1 MKYVKN
7 SNIPLICGAVLLLVI
22 GLVIGLNINKKEVY
36 TKVDM
41 VASNSD
47 VNNNNEIEVIGDTF
61 EIEEEQVNN
70 NTSDNSN
77 DNIDNNVTSSNNTSS
92 VSNSTTTTNSSKNTQ
107 SNSSNKNEV
116 NNNTSDN
123 SNDNIDNNV
132 TSSNNT
138 SSVSNSTTTTN
149 SSKNTQSN
157 SSNKNDVS
165 NNTEV
170 NTYSSNDE
178 IVINS
183 LESSLT
189 KINNG
194 STSDSSFS
202 DSAKGVFVS
211 IVDFLFYDG
220 EINGVTFNELTDSG
234 KQKVLEIASKVDNAI
249 ESKIPEYKETIS
261 DTASK
266 AFNKASEV
274 IKSGANNLNN
284 FAKEKLGEEN
294 YQSIIDAK
302 DELVYYTKN
311 AINFLGDVGGKV
323 FNSVKDKLD
332 SWYQDFKN

>member
-7 SNIPLICGAVLLLVI
+7 SNIPLICGAILLLTI

-41 VASNSD
+41 VAGNSD
-47 VNNNNEIEVIGDTF
+47 VNNNNEIEVIGDTIK
-61 EIEEEQVNN
+61 IEEEQVNN

-77 DNIDNNVTSSNNTSS
+77 DNIDY
-92 VSNSTTTTNSSKNTQ
+92 
-107 SNSSNKNEV
+107 
-116 NNNTSDN
+116 
-123 SNDNIDNNV
+123 NV

-170 NTYSSNDE
+170 NTYSSNDAV
-178 IVINS
+178 VINS
-183 LESSLT
+183 LESSLNSIESGDASN
-189 KINNG
+189 K
-194 STSDSSFS
+194 SFS
-202 DSAKGVFVS
+202 DSAKWVFVS

-220 EINGVTFNELTDSG
+220 EINGVTFDELTDSG
-234 KQKVLEIASKVDNAI
+234 KQKVLEIASKVDNSI
-249 ESKIPEYKETIS
+249 ESKIPGYKETIS

-284 FAKEKLGEEN
+284 FAREKLGEEN

>member
-7 SNIPLICGAVLLLVI
+7 SNLPLIIGAIVILVI

-36 TKVDM
+36 TRIDM
-41 VASNSD
+41 VASTGSN
-47 VNNNNEIEVIGDTF
+47 NNNNEIEVIGD
-61 EIEEEQVNN
+61 EIDIKEEQVI
-70 NTSDNSN
+70 SDNNSKEN
-77 DNIDNNVTSSNNTSS
+77 NSIDNISNND
-92 VSNSTTTTNSSKNTQ
+92 STSSKNTQ
-107 SNSSNKNEV
+107 SNN
-116 NNNTSDN
+116 
-123 SNDNIDNNV
+123 
-132 TSSNNT
+132 SSNNT
-138 SSVSNSTTTTN
+138 I
-149 SSKNTQSN
+149 NTSE
-157 SSNKNDVS
+157 
-165 NNTEV
+165 TI
-170 NTYSSNDE
+170 TYSTNDE
-178 IVINS
+178 VVINS

-194 STSDSSFS
+194 DGSDSSFA

-220 EINGVTFNELTDSG
+220 EINGVTFDELTDSG
-234 KQKVLEIASKVDNAI
+234 KQKVLEIASKVDSAI
-249 ESKIPEYKETIS
+249 ETKIPGYKETIS

-266 AFNKASEV
+266 AFNKASEI

-284 FAKEKLGEEN
+284 FAREKLGEEN

-332 SWYQDFKN
+332 SWYQDFKNN

>member
-7 SNIPLICGAVLLLVI
+7 SNIPLICGAILLLTI

-41 VASNSD
+41 VAGNSD
-47 VNNNNEIEVIGDTF
+47 VNNDNDIEVIGDAIK
-61 EIEEEQVNN
+61 IEEEQVNN

-77 DNIDNNVTSSNNTSS
+77 DNIDNNVTSSNNASS
-92 VSNSTTTTNSSKNTQ
+92 VSNS
-107 SNSSNKNEV
+107 
-116 NNNTSDN
+116 
-123 SNDNIDNNV
+123 
-132 TSSNNT
+132 
-138 SSVSNSTTTTN
+138 TTTN

-220 EINGVTFNELTDSG
+220 EINGVTFDELTDSG

-249 ESKIPEYKETIS
+249 ESKIPGYKETIS
-261 DTASK
+261 DTASS

-274 IKSGANNLNN
+274 IRSGANNLNN
-284 FAKEKLGEEN
+284 FAREKLGEEN

>member
-7 SNIPLICGAVLLLVI
+7 SNIPLICGAILLLTV

-47 VNNNNEIEVIGDTF
+47 VNNNNEIEVIGDTIK
-61 EIEEEQVNN
+61 IEEEQVNN

-92 VSNSTTTTNSSKNTQ
+92 VSNSTTTN
-107 SNSSNKNEV
+107 
-116 NNNTSDN
+116 
-123 SNDNIDNNV
+123 
-132 TSSNNT
+132 
-138 SSVSNSTTTTN
+138 N

-220 EINGVTFNELTDSG
+220 EINGVTFDELTDSG

-249 ESKIPEYKETIS
+249 ESKIPGYKETIS
-261 DTASK
+261 DTASS

-284 FAKEKLGEEN
+284 FAREKLGEEN

>member
-47 VNNNNEIEVIGDTF
+47 VNNNNEIEVIGDTIK
-61 EIEEEQVNN
+61 IEEEQVNN

-92 VSNSTTTTNSSKNTQ
+92 VSNSTTTNNSSKNA
-107 SNSSNKNEV
+107 
-116 NNNTSDN
+116 
-123 SNDNIDNNV
+123 
-132 TSSNNT
+132 
-138 SSVSNSTTTTN
+138 
-149 SSKNTQSN
+149 QSN

-220 EINGVTFNELTDSG
+220 EINGVTFDELTDSG

-249 ESKIPEYKETIS
+249 ESKIPGYKETIS
-261 DTASK
+261 DTASN

-284 FAKEKLGEEN
+284 FAREKLGEEN

>member
-1 MKYVKN
+1 MKYVKS
-7 SNIPLICGAVLLLVI
+7 SNIPLICGAVLLLII

-41 VASNSD
+41 VASTKDTTS
-47 VNNNNEIEVIGDTF
+47 NNEV
-61 EIEEEQVNN
+61 EITSGTVEYKEEQVN
-70 NTSDNSN
+70 
-77 DNIDNNVTSSNNTSS
+77 SSNNDSD
-92 VSNSTTTTNSSKNTQ
+92 SNEVIENNKTNTNSGSNNSSKN
-107 SNSSNKNEV
+107 NE
-116 NNNTSDN
+116 NTTNTS
-123 SNDNIDNNV
+123 
-132 TSSNNT
+132 T
-138 SSVSNSTTTTN
+138 
-149 SSKNTQSN
+149 
-157 SSNKNDVS
+157 NDV
-165 NNTEV
+165 TE
-170 NTYSSNDE
+170 YSSNDE
-178 IVINS
+178 VVINS

-194 STSDSSFS
+194 SASDKSFS

-220 EINGVTFNELTDSG
+220 EINGVTFDELTDSG

-249 ESKIPEYKETIS
+249 ESKIPGYKETIS

-274 IKSGANNLNN
+274 IKNGANNLNN
-284 FAKEKLGEEN
+284 FAREKLGEEN

-323 FNSVKDKLD
+323 FNTVKDKLD
-332 SWYQDFKN
+332 SWYQDFKNN

>member
-7 SNIPLICGAVLLLVI
+7 SNIPLICGAILLLTI

-41 VASNSD
+41 VAGNSD
-47 VNNNNEIEVIGDTF
+47 VNNNNEIEVIGDTIK
-61 EIEEEQVNN
+61 IEEEQVNN
-70 NTSDNSN
+70 NISDNSN
-77 DNIDNNVTSSNNTSS
+77 DNIDNNVTSSNNASS
-92 VSNSTTTTNSSKNTQ
+92 VSNSTTTN
-107 SNSSNKNEV
+107 
-116 NNNTSDN
+116 
-123 SNDNIDNNV
+123 
-132 TSSNNT
+132 
-138 SSVSNSTTTTN
+138 N

-220 EINGVTFNELTDSG
+220 EINGVTFDELTDSG
-234 KQKVLEIASKVDNAI
+234 KQKVLEIASKVDGAV
-249 ESKIPEYKETIS
+249 ESKIPGYKETIS

-274 IKSGANNLNN
+274 IRSGANNLNN

-311 AINFLGDVGGKV
+311 AISFLGDVGGKV

>member
-7 SNIPLICGAVLLLVI
+7 SNLPLIIGAIVILAI

-36 TKVDM
+36 TRVDM
-41 VASNSD
+41 VASTESNNS
-47 VNNNNEIEVIGDTF
+47 NNEIEVIGE
-61 EIEEEQVNN
+61 EINIKEEQVI
-70 NTSDNSN
+70 SDNSSSENNSINIISN
-77 DNIDNNVTSSNNTSS
+77 DD
-92 VSNSTTTTNSSKNTQ
+92 STSSKNTQ
-107 SNSSNKNEV
+107 SNN
-116 NNNTSDN
+116 
-123 SNDNIDNNV
+123 
-132 TSSNNT
+132 SSNNT
-138 SSVSNSTTTTN
+138 I
-149 SSKNTQSN
+149 NTSE
-157 SSNKNDVS
+157 
-165 NNTEV
+165 TI
-170 NTYSSNDE
+170 TYSTNDE
-178 IVINS
+178 VVINS

-194 STSDSSFS
+194 DGSDSSFA

-220 EINGVTFNELTDSG
+220 EINGVTFDELTDSG
-234 KQKVLEIASKVDNAI
+234 KQKVLEIASKVDSAI
-249 ESKIPEYKETIS
+249 ETKIPGYKETIS

-266 AFNKASEV
+266 AFNKASEI

-284 FAKEKLGEEN
+284 FAREKLGEEN

-332 SWYQDFKN
+332 SWYQDFKNN

>member
-1 MKYVKN
+1 MKYIKN
-7 SNIPLICGAVLLLVI
+7 SNIPLICGAILLLTI

-41 VASNSD
+41 VAGNSD
-47 VNNNNEIEVIGDTF
+47 VNNNNEIEVIGDTIK
-61 EIEEEQVNN
+61 IEEEQVNN

-92 VSNSTTTTNSSKNTQ
+92 VSSSTTTN
-107 SNSSNKNEV
+107 
-116 NNNTSDN
+116 
-123 SNDNIDNNV
+123 
-132 TSSNNT
+132 
-138 SSVSNSTTTTN
+138 N

-220 EINGVTFNELTDSG
+220 EINGVTFDELTDSG
-234 KQKVLEIASKVDNAI
+234 KQKVLEIASKVDGAI
-249 ESKIPEYKETIS
+249 ESKIPGYKETIS
-261 DTASK
+261 DTASS

-284 FAKEKLGEEN
+284 FAREKLGEEN

>member
-7 SNIPLICGAVLLLVI
+7 SNIPLVCGAVLLLVI

-41 VASNSD
+41 VAGNSD
-47 VNNNNEIEVIGDTF
+47 VNNNNEIEVIGDTIK
-61 EIEEEQVNN
+61 IEEEQVNN

-77 DNIDNNVTSSNNTSS
+77 DNIDNNVTSSNNA
-92 VSNSTTTTNSSKNTQ
+92 
-107 SNSSNKNEV
+107 
-116 NNNTSDN
+116 
-123 SNDNIDNNV
+123 
-132 TSSNNT
+132 

-220 EINGVTFNELTDSG
+220 EINGVTFDELTDSG
-234 KQKVLEIASKVDNAI
+234 KQKVLKIASKVDNAI
-249 ESKIPEYKETIS
+249 ESKIPGYKETIS

>member
-61 EIEEEQVNN
+61 EIEEEQ
-70 NTSDNSN
+70 
-77 DNIDNNVTSSNNTSS
+77 
-92 VSNSTTTTNSSKNTQ
+92 
-107 SNSSNKNEV
+107 V

>member
-7 SNIPLICGAVLLLVI
+7 TNIPLICGAILLLII

-47 VNNNNEIEVIGDTF
+47 VNNNNEIEVIGDTIK
-61 EIEEEQVNN
+61 IEEEQVNN

-77 DNIDNNVTSSNNTSS
+77 DNIDNNITSSNNTSS
-92 VSNSTTTTNSSKNTQ
+92 VSNSTTN
-107 SNSSNKNEV
+107 
-116 NNNTSDN
+116 
-123 SNDNIDNNV
+123 
-132 TSSNNT
+132 
-138 SSVSNSTTTTN
+138 N

-220 EINGVTFNELTDSG
+220 EINGVTFDELTDSG

-249 ESKIPEYKETIS
+249 ESKIPGYKETIS
-261 DTASK
+261 DTASN

-284 FAKEKLGEEN
+284 FAREKLGEEN

>member
-7 SNIPLICGAVLLLVI
+7 TNIPLICGAVLLLVI

-41 VASNSD
+41 VASATNT
-47 VNNNNEIEVIGDTF
+47 NNNKEVEVIDTTS
-61 EIEEEQVNN
+61 EEEVLDS
-70 NTSDNSN
+70 SDNN
-77 DNIDNNVTSSNNTSS
+77 KDNNVTSSSNNTTSS
-92 VSNSTTTTNSSKNTQ
+92 VSNSTATNNSNKNTQ
-107 SNSSNKNEV
+107 SNSSNEY
-116 NNNTSDN
+116 
-123 SNDNIDNNV
+123 NV
-132 TSSNNT
+132 TS
-138 SSVSNSTTTTN
+138 
-149 SSKNTQSN
+149 
-157 SSNKNDVS
+157 
-165 NNTEV
+165 NTEA

-178 IVINS
+178 VVINS

-249 ESKIPEYKETIS
+249 ESKIPGYKETIS

-284 FAKEKLGEEN
+284 FAREKLGEEN

-332 SWYQDFKN
+332 SWYQDFKNN

>member
-7 SNIPLICGAVLLLVI
+7 SNTPLICGAILLLTI

-36 TKVDM
+36 TIVDM
-41 VASNSD
+41 VASNADASSGNEVDFQSEEVERKSD
-47 VNNNNEIEVIGDTF
+47 ENKTDIKTDKSIKDTNTTKN
-61 EIEEEQVNN
+61 I
-70 NTSDNSN
+70 TSDKKKTN
-77 DNIDNNVTSSNNTSS
+77 DNIVTEDTQSTNSSSDN
-92 VSNSTTTTNSSKNTQ
+92 NSTT
-107 SNSSNKNEV
+107 
-116 NNNTSDN
+116 
-123 SNDNIDNNV
+123 NI
-132 TSSNNT
+132 S
-138 SSVSNSTTTTN
+138 
-149 SSKNTQSN
+149 
-157 SSNKNDVS
+157 
-165 NNTEV
+165 
-170 NTYSSNDE
+170 TYSSNDNT
-178 IVINS
+178 VINS

-194 STSDSSFS
+194 STSDKSFS

-220 EINGVTFNELTDSG
+220 EINGVTFDELTDSG
-234 KQKVLEIASKVDNAI
+234 KQKVLEIASKVDGAI
-249 ESKIPEYKETIS
+249 ESKIPGYKETIS
-261 DTASK
+261 DTASN

-274 IKSGANNLNN
+274 IRSGANNLNN

-311 AINFLGDVGGKV
+311 AISFLGDVGGKV

>member
-7 SNIPLICGAVLLLVI
+7 TNIHLICGDVLLLVI

-70 NTSDNSN
+70 NSSDNEASN
-77 DNIDNNVTSSNNTSS
+77 NKSNVSNSESASSKDIESNSNTDVSSSNNVTS
-92 VSNSTTTTNSSKNTQ
+92 
-107 SNSSNKNEV
+107 EV
-116 NNNTSDN
+116 
-123 SNDNIDNNV
+123 V
-132 TSSNNT
+132 
-138 SSVSNSTTTTN
+138 
-149 SSKNTQSN
+149 
-157 SSNKNDVS
+157 
-165 NNTEV
+165 E
-170 NTYSSNDE
+170 YSSNDE
-178 IVINS
+178 VVINS
-183 LESSLT
+183 LESSLNS
-189 KINNG
+189 INNG
-194 STSDSSFS
+194 DADSKSFG
-202 DSAKGVFVS
+202 DSAKGLFVS

-220 EINGVTFNELTDSG
+220 EINGVTFDELTDKG
-234 KQKVLEIASKVDNAI
+234 KDQVLKLANKVDGAI
-249 ESKIPEYKETIS
+249 ESKIPGYKETIS

-284 FAKEKLGEEN
+284 FAREKLGEEN

-311 AINFLGDVGGKV
+311 AISFLGDVGGKA
-323 FNSVKDKLD
+323 FNSIKDKVS

>member
-47 VNNNNEIEVIGDTF
+47 VNNNNEIEVIGDTIK
-61 EIEEEQVNN
+61 IEEEQVNN

-77 DNIDNNVTSSNNTSS
+77 DNIDNNVTSS
-92 VSNSTTTTNSSKNTQ
+92 VSNSTTTN
-107 SNSSNKNEV
+107 
-116 NNNTSDN
+116 
-123 SNDNIDNNV
+123 
-132 TSSNNT
+132 
-138 SSVSNSTTTTN
+138 N

-220 EINGVTFNELTDSG
+220 EINGVTFDELTDSG
-234 KQKVLEIASKVDNAI
+234 KQKVLAIASKVDNAI
-249 ESKIPEYKETIS
+249 ESKIPGYKETIS
-261 DTASK
+261 DTASS

-332 SWYQDFKN
+332 SWYQDFKNN

>member
-7 SNIPLICGAVLLLVI
+7 TNIPLICGAVLLLCI
-22 GLVIGLNINKKEVY
+22 GLVIGLNINKKKVY

-70 NTSDNSN
+70 NSSDNE
-77 DNIDNNVTSSNNTSS
+77 VSNNKSN
-92 VSNSTTTTNSSKNTQ
+92 VSNSDSTSSKDIE
-107 SNSSNKNEV
+107 SNS
-116 NNNTSDN
+116 NTDVSS
-123 SNDNIDNNV
+123 SNDD
-132 TSSNNT
+132 TS
-138 SSVSNSTTTTN
+138 
-149 SSKNTQSN
+149 
-157 SSNKNDVS
+157 
-165 NNTEV
+165 EV
-170 NTYSSNDE
+170 VEYSSNDVV
-178 IVINS
+178 VINS
-183 LESSLT
+183 LESSLNS
-189 KINNG
+189 INNG
-194 STSDSSFS
+194 DASNKSFG

-220 EINGVTFNELTDSG
+220 EINGVTFDELTDKG
-234 KQKVLEIASKVDNAI
+234 KEQVLKLANKVDGAI
-249 ESKIPEYKETIS
+249 ESKIPGYKETIS

-284 FAKEKLGEEN
+284 FAREKLGEEN

-311 AINFLGDVGGKV
+311 AISFLGDVGGKA
-323 FNSVKDKLD
+323 FNSIKDKVS
-332 SWYQDFKN
+332 SWYQNFKN

>member
-1 MKYVKN
+1 MKCVKN
-7 SNIPLICGAVLLLVI
+7 NSIPLICGAVLLLVI

-47 VNNNNEIEVIGDTF
+47 VNNNNKIEVIGDTIK
-61 EIEEEQVNN
+61 IEEEQVNN

-77 DNIDNNVTSSNNTSS
+77 DNIDYNVTSSNNASS
-92 VSNSTTTTNSSKNTQ
+92 VSNSTTN
-107 SNSSNKNEV
+107 
-116 NNNTSDN
+116 
-123 SNDNIDNNV
+123 
-132 TSSNNT
+132 
-138 SSVSNSTTTTN
+138 N

-157 SSNKNDVS
+157 SSNKNDVTS
-165 NNTEV
+165 NTET

-220 EINGVTFNELTDSG
+220 EINGVTFDELTDSG

-249 ESKIPEYKETIS
+249 ESKIPGYKETIS
-261 DTASK
+261 DTASS

>member
-1 MKYVKN
+1 MKYVKS
-7 SNIPLICGAVLLLVI
+7 SNIPLICGAILILAI
-22 GLVIGLNINKKEVY
+22 GLIIGLSINKKEVY

-41 VASNSD
+41 VASTKDTSS
-47 VNNNNEIEVIGDTF
+47 NNEVEVISGTV
-61 EIEEEQVNN
+61 EYKEEQVISGNN
-70 NTSDNSN
+70 DSDSNKVIENNKTNTNSGSDNSN
-77 DNIDNNVTSSNNTSS
+77 GSNANTS
-92 VSNSTTTTNSSKNTQ
+92 T
-107 SNSSNKNEV
+107 
-116 NNNTSDN
+116 
-123 SNDNIDNNV
+123 
-132 TSSNNT
+132 
-138 SSVSNSTTTTN
+138 
-149 SSKNTQSN
+149 
-157 SSNKNDVS
+157 NDVI
-165 NNTEV
+165 E
-170 NTYSSNDE
+170 YSSNDE
-178 IVINS
+178 VVINS

-249 ESKIPEYKETIS
+249 ESKIPGYKETIS

-284 FAKEKLGEEN
+284 FAREKLGEEN

-311 AINFLGDVGGKV
+311 AINFLGDIGGKV
-323 FNSVKDKLD
+323 FNTVKDKLD
-332 SWYQDFKN
+332 SWYQEFKNN